1 MDYGKIIRQ
10 KLIKEEID
18 LNQYYREIKGIRKRI
33 KELNSLSTEQKAKEW
48 ERLVITPLKEELKEK
63 EEEFNNLLKEKDGDN
78 IQ

>member
-1 MDYGKIIRQ
+1 MDYEKIIRQ

-18 LNQYYREIKGIRKRI
+18 LNQYYREIKGIKKRI

-63 EEEFNNLLKEKDGDN
+63 EEEFNNLLKEKDGNN
-78 IQ
+78 I